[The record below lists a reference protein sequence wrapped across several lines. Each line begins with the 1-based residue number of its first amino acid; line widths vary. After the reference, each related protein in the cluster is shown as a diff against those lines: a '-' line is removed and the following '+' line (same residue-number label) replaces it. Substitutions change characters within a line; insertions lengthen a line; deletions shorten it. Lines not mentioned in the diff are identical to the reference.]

1 MDLRHLAFLKFM
13 VWIKVIFDT
22 TDLCTFIINEFNPTF
37 EVQRNRKVKMGLPKI
52 PCFHTV
58 VIKPELL
65 SGWGIV
71 ACPVIQAIGR
81 PDLEDFLRTRSPG
94 EVIVGLL
101 SVRTSSE
108 ITLVSILGQCDL

>member
-1 MDLRHLAFLKFM
+1 MD
-13 VWIKVIFDT
+13 I
-22 TDLCTFIINEFNPTF
+22 
-37 EVQRNRKVKMGLPKI
+37 
-52 PCFHTV
+52 
-58 VIKPELL
+58 
-65 SGWGIV
+65 GWGIV

>member
-1 MDLRHLAFLKFM
+1 ME
-13 VWIKVIFDT
+13 VVIFFVQPQT
-22 TDLCTFIINEFNPTF
+22 NPPPMSSHISGFSNETSFAF
-37 EVQRNRKVKMGLPKI
+37 EFQAVLGIYKNKLKV
-52 PCFHTV
+52 
-58 VIKPELL
+58 
-65 SGWGIV
+65 GWGIV